1 MNLSTQGLELLKKL
15 EGFRSKPYKCS
26 AGYPTIGYGHQ
37 INPHEQFDEV
47 TIDQANSFLKQDVL
61 WAERAINAR
70 LPNLTKNQ
78 FDALVLFVYNIGV
91 GAFEQSSVLRYMR
104 QKEYDLAL
112 QYWAMYNKIQ
122 DPQTKVL
129 LISQGLQNRR
139 DAEISLFKG
148 NNI

>member
-1 MNLSTQGLELLKKL
+1 MNLSPKGLDLLKKF

-37 INPHEQFDEV
+37 INPHEQLDEV
-47 TIDQANSFLKQDVL
+47 TLDQANKLLKQDVT